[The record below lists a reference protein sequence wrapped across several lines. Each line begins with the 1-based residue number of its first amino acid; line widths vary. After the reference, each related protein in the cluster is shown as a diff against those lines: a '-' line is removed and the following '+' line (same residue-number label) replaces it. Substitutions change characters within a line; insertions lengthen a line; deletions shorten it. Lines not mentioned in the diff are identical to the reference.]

1 MNRLMML
8 IVLMLSVTSAW
19 AEWTEIGRT
28 EDGTIYIDYATI
40 RRSGNLANV
49 WWLTD
54 FAKPSWSQKY
64 QGQYDCER
72 QQSRLL
78 AFTRFTG
85 RMGGGDIL
93 PDSSHIPKWEPVQ
106 PGSIVET
113 IFNIV
118 CDKK

>member
-8 IVLMLSVTSAW
+8 IVLILSVTSAW

-28 EDGTIYIDYATI
+28 GDGTIYIDYATI

-72 QQSRLL
+72 QQSRVL
-78 AFTRFTG
+78 AFSRFTG
-85 RMGGGDIL
+85 RTTLG
-93 PDSSHIPKWEPVQ
+93 P
-106 PGSIVET
+106 
-113 IFNIV
+113 
-118 CDKK
+118 